1 MYDTTN
7 ENFVEI
13 TIHEPSRFATGGS
26 AFLTQDE
33 ETSGVIQAFDLIGP
47 GWYLLDDQAH
57 YAFGDPE
64 IVEGGLLLVL
74 YLDPALGR

>member
-1 MYDTTN
+1 
-7 ENFVEI
+7 
-13 TIHEPSRFATGGS
+13 
-26 AFLTQDE
+26 
-33 ETSGVIQAFDLIGP
+33 VIQAFDLIGP